1 LHFLHAEQGLLAKPG
16 IHGSVMVR
24 APISLGPFQL
34 VRALGTGGMGVV
46 WEAVHGRQGVAVAIK
61 VLHPETPGA
70 DLGLFREAIENEV
83 RAAAGLDHPNSITVF
98 DYGTIPPEIAEL
110 SSGELE
116 ADSPW
121 FAMELVEGGTLLS
134 RLGRLPWEDVE
145 RIARALLSVLAHAHA
160 RGVIHRDVKPGNV
173 LLTSA
178 CEPKLAD
185 FGLAAAT
192 GAAIAAESDSITGT
206 PAYMAPEQLQE
217 TAHLHG
223 PWTDLYALG
232 CVLYGLVSGAP
243 PFPTKDADETI
254 RGHLFAPVPKLVQ
267 RCEVP
272 EGFEDWLATLLEKS
286 PRQRFQRAADAAW
299 AFDVIAKGPR
309 LAPARPPRP
318 QPSVAEK
325 TLVLDRDRTTGSRPP
340 STEGA
345 APDLRHVTEASRV
358 LRDVPTFTDAWRSAA
373 PRSSLAPSAA
383 LVDVGLGL
391 YGLRSIPLVDRTDQ
405 REALWH
411 ELGRVHHGASLAV
424 AVLEGPMGCGKSRLA
439 EWLCQRAHELGLAT
453 PLVVSHGPT
462 SGPSDGLAGML
473 VRQFRCH
480 GPDAARILREQLE
493 DLGVDDPDEREAI
506 AQLALHSED
515 KPRRIEG
522 AQGRYAILAR
532 ILDRL
537 CQERPVV
544 LWIDDAQWALDAL
557 EFVQYL
563 VRRKRAPRERRI
575 LVVMTARSDA
585 LVERPTVRE
594 AYEATASNA
603 QRIWVGP
610 LEAQDRRALV
620 QELLSLEPKLAA
632 EVAERTQGN
641 PLFAVQLVGD
651 WVENGLLETSPEGFR
666 LRGAGHHEL
675 PGDLYEVWAQRIDKL
690 LERRPAEHGLALEL
704 AAVSGEHVDHD
715 EWVTLCGL
723 AGFDAPIRL
732 AEALVRR
739 RLATAWSGGIREG
752 WSFVHGM
759 LRESV
764 LRRVRE
770 SGRWRVHH
778 ERAAE
783 MLVDRED
790 PLGLERRG
798 RHLLEAGHA
807 EVAAGLLLR
816 AATAYG
822 DAQDFRQA
830 ALVLALWMRALVE
843 VGVPE
848 DHPLWGLGY
857 VQRIRVAM
865 MERDNDE
872 ADRWTARIR
881 AMGDRPSWAEV
892 SAEALVYEARR
903 YRLRGRG
910 DEGPYIARALEAARA
925 IDNPRILA
933 LAHREAGERH
943 IAVGEL
949 DDARRELHAA
959 RALLESFG
967 EDVASI
973 AATFVRE
980 ANVTRQM
987 GDLQGSLALLEA
999 GAPYLERDGSSFL
1012 RATALIERGEIAR
1025 SQGDLDVAQ
1034 KVYEEAWRNL
1044 AALELKDAH
1053 YAEFNLG
1060 LVALARGDA
1069 ERARKAFEDVRP
1081 HADELEEGLFSIVLA
1096 CASAATAAAL
1106 GEWDDVRDSAKSA
1119 RALFDATGAFDIDCA
1134 ELMEQAARTAEGAGH
1149 RGVAK
1154 DARELA
1160 TEMWLALGR
1169 SDRADPAA
1177 RPKGRTRRR
1186 DGDDG

>member
-1 LHFLHAEQGLLAKPG
+1 
-16 IHGSVMVR
+16 MVQ
-24 APISLGPFQL
+24 ATLSLGPFEL
-34 VRALGTGGMGVV
+34 IRPLGTGGMGVV
-46 WEAVHGRQGVAVAIK
+46 WDATHRRQDVRVAIK
-61 VLHPETPGA
+61 VLHPDAPGA

-98 DYGTIPPEIAEL
+98 DYGTIPPEVADL

-121 FAMELVEGGTLLS
+121 FAMELVENGTLLT

-145 RIARALLSVLAHAHA
+145 RIARSLLSVLAHAHA

-173 LLTSA
+173 LLTGA
-178 CEPKLAD
+178 GEPKLAD

-192 GAAIAAESDSITGT
+192 GAAVMAETDSITGT

-232 CVLYGLVSGAP
+232 CVLYGLVAGAP
-243 PFPTKDADETI
+243 PFSTRNADETI
-254 RGHLFAPVPKLVQ
+254 RGHLFAPVPKLVP
-267 RCEVP
+267 RCEIP
-272 EGFEDWLATLLEKS
+272 EGLEDWLATLLEKS
-286 PRQRFQRAADAAW
+286 PRQRFQRAADAAL
-299 AFDVIAKGPR
+299 AFDALARAPR
-309 LAPARPPRP
+309 IAPAKPRRDDSSTP
-318 QPSVAEK
+318 EK
-325 TLVLDRDRTTGSRPP
+325 TLVLDRERTTSSRLAP
-340 STEGA
+340 SEGMA
-345 APDLRHVTEASRV
+345 ADLRHVTESSRV
-358 LRDVPTFTDAWRSAA
+358 LRDVPTFVEGWRSPG
-373 PRSSLAPSAA
+373 PREGRARASSAA

-391 YGLRSIPLVDRTDQ
+391 YGLRSIPLVDRNEQ
-405 REALWH
+405 RAALWQ
-411 ELGRVHHGASLAV
+411 ELERVHSGTSVAV

-439 EWLCQRAHELGLAT
+439 EWLCERAHELGLAT
-453 PLVVSHGPT
+453 PLVATHGPT
-462 SGPSDGLAGML
+462 SGPSDGLAGLL
-473 VRQFRCH
+473 VRQFRSH
-480 GPDAARILREQLE
+480 GADAARILREQLE

-506 AQLALHSED
+506 EQLALHSQER
-515 KPRRIEG
+515 PRRVEG

-544 LWIDDAQWALDAL
+544 LWVDDAQWGLDAL

-585 LVERPTVRE
+585 IVERPTVRE
-594 AYEATASNA
+594 AYEAIAANA
-603 QRIWVGP
+603 HRIWVGP
-610 LEAQDRRALV
+610 LEAQDKRALV
-620 QELLSLEPKLAA
+620 EELLSLEPKLAA

-666 LRGAGHHEL
+666 LRGTGHHEL

-690 LERRPAEHGLALEL
+690 LERRPREHGLALEL
-704 AAVSGEHVDHD
+704 AAVLGEHVEHD
-715 EWVTLCGL
+715 EWVALCGL
-723 AGFDAPIRL
+723 AGFAAPLRL

-739 RLATAWSGGIREG
+739 RLATAWKGGIREG

-770 SGRWRVHH
+770 SGRWRAHH
-778 ERAAE
+778 EGAAE
-783 MLVDRED
+783 TLVDRD
-790 PLGLERRG
+790 DALGLERRG

-816 AATAYG
+816 AGTAYS

-830 ALVLALWMRALVE
+830 SLVLGVWMRALVE

-857 VQRIRVAM
+857 IQLIRVAM
-865 MERDNDE
+865 MERDNEDAE
-872 ADRWTARIR
+872 RWTARIA
-881 AMGDRPSWAEV
+881 AMAARPGWAEV
-892 SAEALVYEARR
+892 HAESLVYEARR

-925 IDNPRILA
+925 VDAPRILA

-949 DDARRELHAA
+949 EDARRELHAA

-967 EDVASI
+967 EDVGSI

-987 GDLQGSLALLEA
+987 GDLAGALALLEA
-999 GAPYLERDGSSFL
+999 GAPYLERHGTSFV
-1012 RATALIERGEIAR
+1012 RATFRIERGEIAR
-1025 SQGDLDVAQ
+1025 SQGDLDLAQ
-1034 KVYEEAWRNL
+1034 KAYEEAWRNL
-1044 AALELKDAH
+1044 AALELKDAR

-1069 ERARKAFEDVRP
+1069 ERARTAFEDVRP

-1106 GEWDDVRDSAKSA
+1106 GDWGEVRDSVKSA
-1119 RALFDATGAFDIDCA
+1119 RSLFDATGGVDIDCA
-1134 ELMEQAARTAEGAGH
+1134 ELMERAARTAATAGH
-1149 RGVAK
+1149 RAVAK
-1154 DARELA
+1154 DARVLA
-1160 TEMWLALGR
+1160 KEMWLALGR
-1169 SDRADPAA
+1169 SDRADALA
-1177 RPKGRTRRR
+1177 KGRTRK
-1186 DGDDG
+1186 